1 MESPAALKALS
12 EEGDAKAQN
21 AYARML
27 FDGSNGVAE
36 DRPEAIALWQKS
48 LTVDKVRAEQLFRAS
63 ALQGNKPAMINLGL
77 MYVNGD
83 GGLPQDLAKAG
94 EWFDR
99 AHPASNFIK

>member
-1 MESPAALKALS
+1 MCVCLCVCVSLCVYCGCTLCRLDHGHA
-12 EEGDAKAQN
+12 G
-21 AYARML
+21 
-27 FDGSNGVAE
+27 
-36 DRPEAIALWQKS
+36 